1 MNKDKINSF
10 SLSTILFMI
19 NLAILFGIINSYLL
33 NTSKTSTPI
42 SLLLGYLLSVIL
54 SLIPLKLFNTNEN
67 LNLSQKTKKAFGK
80 LSVLINI
87 IYILTSLTLYILIT
101 YRLTSFISSQY
112 LIETRK
118 EFLLIPTLLI
128 TYYIA
133 NKGLETTT
141 RLSQISFFICIAI
154 FIFDALGLLTHINI
168 QNLFPIISTSKHNI
182 LKSALTFSIFSSVP
196 FTFINITNKN
206 NLSDKK
212 KFNKYYHTMHII
224 SFIVITLAIT
234 ITLGVYGIHV
244 TNLFDYP
251 LYTVLKKISLFN
263 FLDSIENASIM
274 LWPLALIIA
283 SSTILLFI
291 NNILDSTTKHSNKI
305 KKAIPIISFI
315 IPYTLLM
322 NNTLIETFK
331 YLIIPTITVI
341 IIQSTNLL
349 TLIILKLR
357 EKTKKEEL

>member
-1 MNKDKINSF
+1 MKQDKINSF

-19 NLAILFGIINSYLL
+19 NLAVLFGIINSYLL
-33 NTSKTSTPI
+33 NTSKTTTPI
-42 SLLLGYLLSVIL
+42 SLLIGYIISIIL
-54 SLIPLKLFNTNEN
+54 SLIPLKLFNTKEQ
-67 LNLSQKTKKAFGK
+67 LSLTQKTKKAYGK
-80 LSVLINI
+80 LSMLINI
-87 IYILTSLTLYILIT
+87 IYILTSLILYILIT
-101 YRLTSFISSQY
+101 YRLTSFLSSQY
-112 LIETRK
+112 LIQTKK
-118 EFLLIPTLLI
+118 EYLLIPTLIL

-133 NKGLETTT
+133 NKGIETTT
-141 RLSQISFFICIAI
+141 RISQISFFICLTI
-154 FIFDALGLLTHINI
+154 FVFDASGLLTHVNIN
-168 QNLFPIISTSKHNI
+168 NLFPIISTSKENI
-182 LKSALTFSIFSSVP
+182 LKSALMFSIFSSVP

-206 NLSDKK
+206 NLSDKN

-291 NNILDSTTKHSNKI
+291 FNILDNTTKHSNKI
-305 KKAIPIISFI
+305 KKIIPIISFI

-331 YLIIPTITVI
+331 YLIIPTTTVI
-341 IIQSTNLL
+341 ILQITNLL
-349 TLIILKLR
+349 TLLLLKI
-357 EKTKKEEL
+357 KKEN